1 MLKLEEYFKNNV
13 NNELSNY
20 HELKNFLGQK
30 RKETNQQK
38 LIKDDKYFKQ
48 DIENYSINK
57 DENEDIKLK
66 IKDKKKIELITLYN
80 KPLAITEIYDQNT
93 INLSLI
99 NDNKTFFKKYSC
111 LNEYDFEIYYLNED
125 SEIIC
130 RKKIDIKDLVR
141 PIKIENEMIRPY
153 LVIMKSKI
161 PIIEDSDLEL
171 KNIYPEKEENKD
183 GKIYPDNIS
192 KIYFYYFNIKPELQN
207 KYIYIKS
214 NNRIS
219 LFKILCSFI
228 SDISQK
234 IIIICGAKGIGKT
247 TSLIKFS
254 FINYY
259 NIFYFNLEIFNKYK
273 NDDNQIKELTIQVT
287 KLFGDYIDLDEKNI
301 KNEILEYIKSNRNK
315 NCFEFL
321 YNIINIFSK
330 FLNDLDIDDN
340 PFCFIIEQYSL
351 NLESNAKFDI
361 QKIMKLF
368 FESKKIK
375 LIICPTINNIFAKEQ
390 LNYLFSKSI
399 QEQSKELSIYYFQEF
414 ISREEMLSD
423 ILNNE
428 KLEYT
433 NFMEEAG
440 YIPKIFYD
448 SKYIDIYAYKNYL
461 KQNLKQNLNEYII
474 DNNNNKDENQVL
486 ELLDIIKSERLICSK
501 EFKDKISKLP
511 LKYLKIIKYKIDKN
525 CFTEYLNKINSDK
538 DENILLKYLELLFN
552 ELDIKKY
559 DDIINLRFQMEEEDI
574 KLFLDN
580 YLERDESSIN
590 IYGNYYEKFI
600 KENSRNI
607 SLKLNKGIIYVY
619 QLKFSM
625 LLFEDILYEYI
636 YDNIKKEYNFFK
648 NLLDKGANGGF
659 FEILV
664 DYYIKSRRDFI
675 VNNIKQIF
683 YIPSIVPQKY
693 SINYYSSKR
702 KKEKFVEFNLT
713 EKKDNKK
720 EIPFSNTYIK
730 QTIFNSKYYD
740 MALLIAKN
748 NSLNKKQFNLAT
760 IQASIKKEPGKRL
773 SKEEHEL
780 ILSKVKQNIENEYDI
795 EIDEA
800 YFIYV
805 LSQKNK
811 KIIDESAKNIV
822 IKME

>member
-1 MLKLEEYFKNNV
+1 MSDYINTFCATVKCDLAKRFEYSNEYIGEFLLKLEEYFKNNV

-111 LNEYDFEIYYLNED
+111 LNEYDFEIYYLNEY

-340 PFCFIIEQYSL
+340 PFCFIIDQYSL

-368 FESKKIK
+368 
-375 LIICPTINNIFAKEQ
+375 L
-390 LNYLFSKSI
+390 
-399 QEQSKELSIYYFQEF
+399 
-414 ISREEMLSD
+414 
-423 ILNNE
+423 
-428 KLEYT
+428 
-433 NFMEEAG
+433 
-440 YIPKIFYD
+440 
-448 SKYIDIYAYKNYL
+448 
-461 KQNLKQNLNEYII
+461 NLK
-474 DNNNNKDENQVL
+474 
-486 ELLDIIKSERLICSK
+486 KS
-501 EFKDKISKLP
+501 
-511 LKYLKIIKYKIDKN
+511 N
-525 CFTEYLNKINSDK
+525 
-538 DENILLKYLELLFN
+538 
-552 ELDIKKY
+552 
-559 DDIINLRFQMEEEDI
+559 
-574 KLFLDN
+574 
-580 YLERDESSIN
+580 
-590 IYGNYYEKFI
+590 
-600 KENSRNI
+600 
-607 SLKLNKGIIYVY
+607 
-619 QLKFSM
+619 
-625 LLFEDILYEYI
+625 
-636 YDNIKKEYNFFK
+636 
-648 NLLDKGANGGF
+648 
-659 FEILV
+659 
-664 DYYIKSRRDFI
+664 
-675 VNNIKQIF
+675 
-683 YIPSIVPQKY
+683 
-693 SINYYSSKR
+693 
-702 KKEKFVEFNLT
+702 
-713 EKKDNKK
+713 
-720 EIPFSNTYIK
+720 
-730 QTIFNSKYYD
+730 
-740 MALLIAKN
+740 
-748 NSLNKKQFNLAT
+748 
-760 IQASIKKEPGKRL
+760 
-773 SKEEHEL
+773 
-780 ILSKVKQNIENEYDI
+780 
-795 EIDEA
+795 
-800 YFIYV
+800 
-805 LSQKNK
+805 
-811 KIIDESAKNIV
+811 
-822 IKME
+822 